1 MLLPKIGTPAWDK
14 EIKFYETSTRDQRDK
29 RSKELKFNSRHVYQ
43 SAMEQRGVLLK
54 QDAPPITTDY
64 RLPPDSSWEEHLNA
78 IRSLSKLTAFHMQV
92 PNEITIKIKTDLPIA
107 LTFTAD
113 WQLGQFGVDYDAFER
128 DINFLGKERGF
139 KVHVGGDG
147 YENMIQASKVGSSQ
161 NQAPVAVQRG
171 LYTLSLKRLINTI
184 LTIGTGNHNMWATMA
199 TGEDWDGELAKRLK
213 LIYIKHYA
221 KVHLWVGKQEY
232 AYLVMHKGRFNSSFN
247 LTHSPK
253 QYQRMYFPDARI
265 VVTEHQHV
273 SAVKQYRYNGKECLA
288 MRPGTY
294 SVYDDFAQ
302 QNGFFGAHVENPTVV
317 LFPDHDKLVGFKDM
331 RDAAVYLKEV
341 RK

>member
-1 MLLPKIGTPAWDK
+1 MPLPKADSK
-14 EIKFYETSTRDQRDK
+14 EWNEEVKFYESSTKEQRTK
-29 RSKELKFNSRHVYQ
+29 RSKELGYDTRANYQ
-43 SAMEQRGVLLK
+43 TKMAQRGVHLIA
-54 QDAPPITTDY
+54 DNPPITTDY
-64 RLPPDSSWEEHLNA
+64 KLPPDSTWEEHLAA
-78 IRSLSKLTAFHMQV
+78 IRAISKLTAFHVQV
-92 PNEITIKIKTDLPIA
+92 PNEITIKIDTDLPMA

-128 DINFLGKERGF
+128 DVKFLEKQAGF
-139 KVHVGGDG
+139 GVHVGGDG

-171 LYTLSLKRLINTI
+171 LYTLSLKRLIKRI
-184 LTIGTGNHNMWATMA
+184 WTIGTGNHNMWATMA

-221 KVHLWVGKQEY
+221 KVHLWIGKQEY
-232 AYLVMHKGRFNSSFN
+232 SYLVMHKGRFNSSFN

-273 SAVKQYRYNGKECLA
+273 SAVEQYQYNGKECLA

-294 SVYDDFAQ
+294 STYDDFAQ
-302 QNGFFGAHVENPTVV
+302 QNGFFGAHIENPTAV
-317 LFPDHDKLVGFKDM
+317 LFPDRDKLVGFKSM
-331 RDAAVYLKEV
+331 YDAAIYLKEV
-341 RK
+341 RR